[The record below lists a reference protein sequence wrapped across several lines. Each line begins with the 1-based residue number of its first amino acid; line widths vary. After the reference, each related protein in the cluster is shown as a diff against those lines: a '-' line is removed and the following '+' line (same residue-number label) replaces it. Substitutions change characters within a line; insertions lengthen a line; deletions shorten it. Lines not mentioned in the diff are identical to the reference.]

1 MAIDISGLLS
11 GGSQLAAAYLPYQA
25 SQEASDTL
33 ANMANRFIEESGK
46 LGQIG
51 AEAAQFKPF
60 SITTGTGTTSVG
72 EGGAI
77 DLGLAEAPQ
86 AIQQSLLGS
95 AQAAAGA
102 LGGGIPNLTGLQQ
115 QAFGQAGSTLDRVT
129 TQDQAL
135 AAQQRAMQGLFTG
148 QLGTFGLPQQTLEG
162 LTGTALLGAQAGLE
176 AQAPDVT
183 GAYTGISAPSISQ
196 AASDV
201 ASQYLTAG
209 QQALGA
215 ATPTA
220 SSLYQDIRA
229 MQTPEEER
237 QRLALENR
245 LAAQGRLGVSTAAYG
260 GTPEQLALAKAQE
273 EARNTAAFQ
282 ATQMADQLATSAQN
296 RAQQLTAQ
304 GLNAEQVQAQL
315 NAEGFGQAMQLATAG
330 ISAQQAQSGLQTQ
343 QQARAAQLA
352 QLGLTGTQAGQ
363 QLTTQQLANLTG
375 LQQATM
381 AGATGQQALQQGA
394 LGLGTGLFG
403 LGAQAA
409 QLPQQ
414 MTGTDIANLQNILA
428 TSYLPESQQLSALQS
443 AIQTSKLAQAGSLGE
458 AEALYK
464 SGIAG
469 LTTEADLV
477 SAQAALEA
485 QRSRDLATAL
495 TGLFATS
502 SSGQTTPLNDLITN
516 LLGGT
521 TSSSSSSSG
530 NSWWDSLSGA
540 VSGLFGGASDSG
552 SAYANSLSDQEFFDT
567 YGYFRGEA

>member
-1 MAIDISGLLS
+1 MATTQEILSGLLGA
-11 GGSQLAAAYLPYQA
+11 GGSLAAAYLPY
-25 SQEASDTL
+25 EATSGEMSALKDIVSGFKTDVGAL
-33 ANMANRFIEESGK
+33 SEELTGVS
-46 LGQIG
+46 
-51 AEAAQFKPF
+51 QFKPF
-60 SITTGTGTTSVG
+60 TVTTPTGTTDVA
-72 EGGAI
+72 EGGGLTMQ
-77 DLGLAEAPQ
+77 LGQVPG
-86 AIQQSLLGS
+86 AIQTGLLGS
-95 AQAAAGA
+95 AQTAAGA
-102 LGGGIPNLTGLQQ
+102 LGGLAPDVSGLQQ
-115 QAFGQAGSTLDRVT
+115 TALAGAGTALEGAT
-129 TQDQAL
+129 AQDQAL
-135 AAQQRAMQGLFTG
+135 AAQQLAMQGLFTG

-183 GAYTGISAPSISQ
+183 GAYTGISAPSVSQ
-196 AASDV
+196 AAGDV

-330 ISAQQAQSGLQTQ
+330 ISAQQAQQGLESG
-343 QQARAAQLA
+343 QQAMATQLA

-363 QLTTQQLANLTG
+363 QLTTQQLSNLTG

-414 MTGTDIANLQNILA
+414 MTAADIANLQGMLGAAYIPQTQQIAAMTPAVQLANI
-428 TSYLPESQQLSALQS
+428 
-443 AIQTSKLAQAGSLGE
+443 AQAARQGE
-458 AEALYK
+458 LEALYK
-464 SGIAG
+464 TGIAG
-469 LTTEADLV
+469 LQ
-477 SAQAALEA
+477 AQAEGAGAVATLEA
-485 QRSRDLATAL
+485 QRSRALADAL
-495 TGLFATS
+495 QGLFAGGQSVSASQEVSPVDTLLNLILGDSAQETS
-502 SSGQTTPLNDLITN
+502 GP
-516 LLGGT
+516 
-521 TSSSSSSSG
+521 
-530 NSWWDSLSGA
+530 
-540 VSGLFGGASDSG
+540 F
-552 SAYANSLSDQEFFDT
+552 
-567 YGYFRGEA
+567 